1 MVIINECVI
10 MTSHIY
16 IYVNLIISFSLYYK
30 RFMSYKFLSANVCV
44 CVYIESHL
52 SLSELLLL
60 FQMSCDSTSLE
71 IKKVRGARKDI
82 WTLCFVNS
90 CGEEL
95 SYQTVLVINY
105 LANNSL
111 C

>member
-1 MVIINECVI
+1 
-10 MTSHIY
+10 MTH
-16 IYVNLIISFSLYYK
+16 NLSK
-30 RFMSYKFLSANVCV
+30 RK
-44 CVYIESHL
+44 CVYVFLYRESFE

-71 IKKVRGARKDI
+71 MKKVGGARKDI
-82 WTLCFVNS
+82 CTLCFVNS
-90 CGEEL
+90 RGEEL
-95 SYQTVLVINY
+95 SYQTVLIINY